1 MKINKKE
8 LKQIIK
14 EEISNALVEFDLD
27 SELASIGTDAD
38 LVNKK
43 QAHRDVSLGLLQAS
57 TALKLMLQLSIVVR
71 NKKSKFFAK
80 QMPHGPNLANF
91 DQIKKLAN
99 ILSTVSKQVREPRQS
114 LEENYQ
120 ESELEFENKRI
131 KELIDF
137 IKNLGT
143 EMKQIGY
150 GGMTP
155 DEREVDNL
163 ILGKLK
169 LGAHDFNEIIEDH
182 IYATL
187 EQFRDLE
194 SEELVPENL
203 RDYLR
208 KAIDGYIFRP
218 MKQKASRGY

>member
-1 MKINKKE
+1 MKITKQQ

-27 SELASIGTDAD
+27 SELASIGTGAD
-38 LVNKK
+38 LVDKK

-57 TALKLMLQLSIVVR
+57 TALKLMLQLSIIVR
-71 NKKSKFFAK
+71 ERKSKFFAK
-80 QMPHGPNLANF
+80 QMPHGPNRANF
-91 DQIKKLAN
+91 DQIEKLAN
-99 ILSTVSKQVREPRQS
+99 ILSTVSKQVGESGQS
-114 LEENYQ
+114 LEENYE
-120 ESELEFENKRI
+120 ESELEIQNKRI

-137 IKNLGT
+137 IETLGT
-143 EMKQIGY
+143 EMKQVGY

-163 ILGKLK
+163 ILGKLQQK
-169 LGAHDFNEIIEDH
+169 FNPVIKDH
-182 IYATL
+182 INATL